1 MDDFKGKISKEVL
14 DSLKMEDLW
23 KSPGL
28 SKYVK
33 EKYPLAYYRITK
45 PYREFGLYGFLKIAK
60 EQKEFFKKAIDMG
73 PNKHST
79 KRDLDYCI
87 EVIRQNKLDKDA
99 ELWHGGIPF
108 KFELSR
114 FVDHY
119 ASERTYSEWR
129 NILKDLGTPKSNM
142 ERILKGKRKQFKE
155 SD

>member
-1 MDDFKGKISKEVL
+1 MDDFKGKISKEIL
-14 DSLKMEDLW
+14 DSLIMEDLW
-23 KSPGL
+23 QSPRL
-28 SKYVK
+28 RKLVK
-33 EKYPLAYYRITK
+33 EKYPLAYYRITE
-45 PYREFGLYGFLKIAK
+45 PYREVGLYSFLKIAK

-73 PNKHST
+73 PNKNST

-87 EVIRQNKLDKDA
+87 EVIRQNKLGKDA

-129 NILKDLGTPKSNM
+129 NILKDLGTSKSNM
-142 ERILKGKRKQFKE
+142 ERILKEKRKKFKE